1 MNQSDEILALN
12 SVSKRFPG
20 VLALD
25 NVSFSLRRGEAHA
38 LCGENGAGKSTLMKV
53 MSGVYQA
60 DEGELVYKGKV
71 CSFGSSVDA
80 EAAGIAIIH
89 QELNLIPHLSVAEN
103 IFLAREPVRGFFI
116 EGAADHF
123 RHDGVERDRM
133 KVIGADEFAVA
144 QHRHPVD
151 NVLHFFQP
159 VRDIHHAHAIAFQ
172 FIDDRE
178 QLARFAFRQ

>member
-1 MNQSDEILALN
+1 MNQSEEILALN

-116 EGAADHF
+116 DRKKMRARCAGAA
-123 RHDGVERDRM
+123 GPPQ
-133 KVIGADEFAVA
+133 AA
-144 QHRHPVD
+144 HRSAPAGEE
-151 NVLHFFQP
+151 P
-159 VRDIHHAHAIAFQ
+159 VRAPSS
-172 FIDDRE
+172 RWWKSP
-178 QLARFAFRQ
+178 RPCR